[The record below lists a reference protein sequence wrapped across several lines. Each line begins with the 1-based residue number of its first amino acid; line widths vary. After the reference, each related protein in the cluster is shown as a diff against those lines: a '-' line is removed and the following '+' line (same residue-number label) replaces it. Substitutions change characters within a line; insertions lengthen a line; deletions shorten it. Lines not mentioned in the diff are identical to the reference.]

1 MLCVCVLAVS
11 LLTRQTMVGG
21 VTFVKSFSLKRE
33 AKHEKSIECAGRISQ
48 FQFKFLFQ
56 FVLFY
61 KFSNLPREKNL
72 KWHACQRSA
81 HELGRNLF
89 FHDAKWHC
97 REQQWRL
104 EKWHFLFLSSR
115 LLCDTITVVIRV
127 RDPRMCATHRQIK
140 LYLNRV
146 ILNSTGSS
154 PYRSGC
160 WKGGVFAS

>member
-89 FHDAKWHC
+89 FHDAK
-97 REQQWRL
+97 
-104 EKWHFLFLSSR
+104 
-115 LLCDTITVVIRV
+115 
-127 RDPRMCATHRQIK
+127 
-140 LYLNRV
+140 
-146 ILNSTGSS
+146 
-154 PYRSGC
+154 
-160 WKGGVFAS
+160 